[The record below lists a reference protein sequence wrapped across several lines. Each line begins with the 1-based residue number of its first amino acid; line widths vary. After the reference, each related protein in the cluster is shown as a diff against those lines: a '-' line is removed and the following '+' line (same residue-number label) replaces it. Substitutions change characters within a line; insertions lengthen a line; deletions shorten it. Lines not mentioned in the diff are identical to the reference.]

1 MQDAAVLG
9 AVKARPGNAAAALR
23 AECRPALTPPAR
35 GGCKIWRSGRKNA
48 RGAGRTKEW
57 DLEEDEEDGGGQ
69 ICKAIPL
76 ASLLPHV
83 TTDHPCA
90 LSGSTKL
97 RAGGFVLVSV
107 KAEVAKIAERV
118 VAGSFQVSE
127 FVGNQ
132 PQHG

>member
-1 MQDAAVLG
+1 MPPCSG
-9 AVKARPGNAAAALR
+9 PSRRRPGNAGGALQ

-57 DLEEDEEDGGGQ
+57 DLEEDEEDGGGGQ

-107 KAEVAKIAERV
+107 KAILPNS
-118 VAGSFQVSE
+118 GSA
-127 FVGNQ
+127 
-132 PQHG
+132 